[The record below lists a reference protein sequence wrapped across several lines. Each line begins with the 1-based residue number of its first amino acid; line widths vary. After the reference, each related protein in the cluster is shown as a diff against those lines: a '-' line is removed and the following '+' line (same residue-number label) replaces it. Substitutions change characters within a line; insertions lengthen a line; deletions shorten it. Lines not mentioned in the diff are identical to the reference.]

1 MNLKIL
7 FTLLGYYAMII
18 ILLTTTGTP
27 FCDIDYNASIN
38 GSELSEDETD
48 TGGLFSVG
56 VSVARFFALVG
67 FGVGLPSSVPSVIA
81 TTFMIW
87 QSLITM
93 FTVGF
98 IISSI
103 WDG

>member
-1 MNLKIL
+1 MNLKVL
-7 FTLLGYYAMII
+7 FMLLLYYSVII
-18 ILLTTTGTP
+18 IVLAVPGSPLS
-27 FCDIDYNASIN
+27 DIDYNASIN
-38 GSELSEDETD
+38 GSGLSDDETD

-56 VSVARFFALVG
+56 VSLGRFFALVG
-67 FGVGLPSSVPSVIA
+67 FGVGLPSSVP
-81 TTFMIW
+81 TFISYAFVVW
-87 QSLITM
+87 QSLVTM

>member
-7 FTLLGYYAMII
+7 FMLLGYYGLII
-18 ILLTTTGTP
+18 VLLTASGSP
-27 FCDIDYNASIN
+27 FTDIDYNASIN
-38 GSELSEDETD
+38 SSGLGDDETD

-56 VSVARFFALVG
+56 VDLGRFFALVG
-67 FGVGLPSSVPSVIA
+67 FGVGLPSSVPSVISLA
-81 TTFMIW
+81 FTIW
-87 QSLITM
+87 QSMVTM

-103 WDG
+103 WNG